1 MTLKNQKEKYSL
13 PSDITY
19 LNMAY
24 SAPLSKEAEK
34 VGIDAL
40 KKKSTTY
47 VIKGDDFFNPVEVLK
62 KRFAELVGATN
73 PQSIAIIPSVS
84 YGMAT
89 VANNVCLQEDDEVIV
104 VGEQFPSNYYT
115 WKRLT
120 DRFNA
125 KLITVSA
132 PETETNRGK
141 QWNENIL
148 AAINDKTAL
157 VAMPNVHWADGTLF
171 DLKSIRE
178 KTKRHNAL
186 LIIDGTQSVGAL
198 TINVDE
204 LKPDALVCAGY
215 KWLMGPYALG
225 VAYFGEHFYNGVPIE
240 ENWINR
246 KDSENFAGLVNY
258 QSEYKEAANRF
269 CMGEMS
275 NFNLVPILTKTIEQ
289 LIEWTPAAI
298 QNYCNEITQE
308 AIADLREMHC
318 YIEDDNFRAK
328 HLFGIKLADTMD
340 MESLQEQF
348 KLNQVVVSVRGNYVR
363 VSPHLYNTKEDLE
376 KLVQCFRLA
385 ISF

>member
-24 SAPLSKEAEK
+24 SAPLSKEAEAI
-34 VGIDAL
+34 GIEAL
-40 KKKSTTY
+40 KKKSTPY
-47 VIKGDDFFNPVEVLK
+47 VIKGDDFFKPVEVLK
-62 KRFAELVGATN
+62 KRFAELVGASN
-73 PQSIAIIPSVS
+73 SQSIAIIPSVS

-89 VANNVCLQEDDEVIV
+89 VANNVCLQEGDEVIV

-125 KLITVSA
+125 KLITVST

-141 QWNENIL
+141 LWNENIL
-148 AAINDKTAL
+148 AAINEKTAL

-171 DLKSIRE
+171 DLKTIRQ
-178 KTKRHNAL
+178 KTKDHQAL

-198 TINVDE
+198 PINIDK

-275 NFNLVPILTKTIEQ
+275 NFNLVPMLTKTIEQ
-289 LIEWTPAAI
+289 LIEWTPLAI
-298 QNYCNEITQE
+298 QEYCDEITKE
-308 AIADLREMHC
+308 AAADLREMHC
-318 YIEDDNFRAK
+318 YIEDDNYRAK

-348 KLNQVVVSVRGNYVR
+348 KLNKVVVSVRGNYVR
-363 VSPHLYNTKEDLE
+363 VAPHLYNTKEDLE